1 MHEASTLLSKDTHI
15 NIWNKKNAHNYLL
28 TFTPKIRTIHEIPL
42 KKSKHS
48 PFEWIAIECCFIFVY
63 LQKTHIYFL
72 NTMKQIWWKNDP
84 LASEDRFI
92 LLMVFRTWASK
103 SQKIDQ
109 NHKKSSNIFEHS
121 RKYLTRLWFPR
132 CAGCEKTASHSP
144 QSALQIELG
153 TLIRSLLPKWF
164 AKGKTISR

>member
-15 NIWNKKNAHNYLL
+15 NIWNKKNTHNYLL

-42 KKSKHS
+42 KKVNTVHLNE
-48 PFEWIAIECCFIFVY
+48 FLLNVALFVCIFK
-63 LQKTHIYFL
+63 KTHIYFL
-72 NTMKQIWWKNDP
+72 NTMKQIWWKMI
-84 LASEDRFI
+84 LWLRKI
-92 LLMVFRTWASK
+92 GLVLLMAFRTWASK
-103 SQKIDQ
+103 SQKINQ
-109 NHKKSSNIFEHS
+109 NHKKNSNIFEHS

>member
-1 MHEASTLLSKDTHI
+1 MNCYWMLLYLCVSS
-15 NIWNKKNAHNYLL
+15 KKN
-28 TFTPKIRTIHEIPL
+28 
-42 KKSKHS
+42 
-48 PFEWIAIECCFIFVY
+48 
-63 LQKTHIYFL
+63 THLFSQYNETNL
-72 NTMKQIWWKNDP
+72 MGNDP

-144 QSALQIELG
+144 HCRSNWAHWSAACCRNDFRKEKPSLVN
-153 TLIRSLLPKWF
+153 LIDNRLST
-164 AKGKTISR
+164 KTKRQTY